1 MGAEGLVSL
10 KMSDVKEMRGCG
22 ADKIRESSQ
31 EMHEYHVLPNL
42 MLFIVY
48 NEPIGNGEH
57 FGAQHEDPL
66 DLNLYNDWTMR
77 ESTMVRDCSVNSC
90 A

>member
-10 KMSDVKEMRGCG
+10 RMSDVKEMRGCG

-31 EMHEYHVLPNL
+31 VIYEYHVLSDL

-48 NEPIGNGEH
+48 N
-57 FGAQHEDPL
+57 
-66 DLNLYNDWTMR
+66 
-77 ESTMVRDCSVNSC
+77 
-90 A
+90 